1 MGSPYTDLSAEE
13 KAVCRT
19 VSNNGWEHAS
29 IYIGEGTII
38 SPYHKL
44 LVRDNKW
51 VEDSKY
57 GMPKYASVG
66 GMYSAVAK
74 QIFGGL
80 MDCGKV
86 MGLAPYGHIDY
97 QPEAFLEYENDQ
109 FIFKSDI
116 SLQFTSNRRWPQEQT
131 IYKNLAAS
139 VQNALN
145 KQLLRYIRKAIDET
159 KKHNVCL
166 AGGVFLN
173 CTFNEVLYKAFRG
186 TNFYIPPA
194 PDDSGISVGAVYYG
208 INCDRESKCPPFS
221 VEMGTAYQFKGEIQT
236 EMLTIERNSNYID
249 QTARMLEQEKVIG
262 WYQGG
267 SELGPRALG
276 HRSILAN
283 PTIRNL
289 KNAINHS
296 IKFRED
302 FRPFAPSVI
311 EKEVPNWFNVADI
324 SDHKSPYMH
333 RTFRV
338 LEGKV
343 DKINSVVH
351 IDGTSRLQTVTA
363 EQDPVYYKLLESF
376 YAMTGIPLLL
386 NTSFNTMGQP
396 IVETPEDA
404 VMCFLFVGLDT
415 CVINDTILQKKDAYS
430 VMDLTPVL
438 NLDSCRVSYRIKN
451 VEEIDIRDIERVDI
465 KAIGQWKEAAQRID
479 LLRYFLL
486 RFIDTR
492 RNGWEIFNRMK
503 ELLKLDKNQF
513 LLVYRE
519 AAKQHLFRFK
529 EVSIEAKFK
538 QPN

>member
-1 MGSPYTDLSAEE
+1 
-13 KAVCRT
+13 
-19 VSNNGWEHAS
+19 
-29 IYIGEGTII
+29 
-38 SPYHKL
+38 
-44 LVRDNKW
+44 
-51 VEDSKY
+51 
-57 GMPKYASVG
+57 
-66 GMYSAVAK
+66 
-74 QIFGGL
+74 
-80 MDCGKV
+80 
-86 MGLAPYGHIDY
+86 
-97 QPEAFLEYENDQ
+97 
-109 FIFKSDI
+109 
-116 SLQFTSNRRWPQEQT
+116 
-131 IYKNLAAS
+131 
-139 VQNALN
+139 
-145 KQLLRYIRKAIDET
+145 
-159 KKHNVCL
+159 
-166 AGGVFLN
+166 
-173 CTFNEVLYKAFRG
+173 
-186 TNFYIPPA
+186 
-194 PDDSGISVGAVYYG
+194 
-208 INCDRESKCPPFS
+208 
-221 VEMGTAYQFKGEIQT
+221 
-236 EMLTIERNSNYID
+236 
-249 QTARMLEQEKVIG
+249 
-262 WYQGG
+262 
-267 SELGPRALG
+267 
-276 HRSILAN
+276 
-283 PTIRNL
+283 
-289 KNAINHS
+289 
-296 IKFRED
+296 
-302 FRPFAPSVI
+302 
-311 EKEVPNWFNVADI
+311 
-324 SDHKSPYMH
+324 MH